1 MGALH
6 GENAGHL
13 GAVPAGGHVH
23 RQQAGGPH
31 EPAGLYEADLHS
43 VVHFG
48 AFASGEVTP
57 CEKRKP
63 NIYKQEKEKCE
74 GEHYYET
81 S

>member
-1 MGALH
+1 
-6 GENAGHL
+6 
-13 GAVPAGGHVH
+13 
-23 RQQAGGPH
+23 
-31 EPAGLYEADLHS
+31 
-43 VVHFG
+43 
-48 AFASGEVTP
+48 VTP